1 MKSRQ
6 QIIEANYR
14 RNVSEKIYE
23 LLVIMAPG
31 EQSDI
36 GSLKY
41 ADLLAYAEKLIHEER
56 FGESKSEDSNDG
68 LTI

>member
-6 QIIEANYR
+6 QILEANYR

-23 LLVIMAPG
+23 LLIIMAPG

-41 ADLLAYAEKLIHEER
+41 TDLLAYAEKQIHEEL
-56 FGESKSEDSNDG
+56 FGDEDNDG
-68 LTI
+68 LTILE